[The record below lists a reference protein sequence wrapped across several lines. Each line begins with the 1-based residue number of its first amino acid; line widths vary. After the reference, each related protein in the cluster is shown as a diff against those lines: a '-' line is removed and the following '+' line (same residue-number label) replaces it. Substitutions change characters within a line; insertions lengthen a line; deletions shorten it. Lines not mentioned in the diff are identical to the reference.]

1 MKYIN
6 FPDEH
11 SRLIVLSLYH
21 FTQIQSKWPV
31 FNDPSTNFPL
41 PVFALYCTILV
52 YLFHVSLCHVV
63 HFSCYTFFTMQS
75 FNVILS
81 SCSTFLINWTFF
93 MACTLFMIAL
103 LSCCT
108 FLVLRIFHFAIFSY
122 CIFLVLHSLPL
133 DFEPSYVL
141 YMIQKISCSLSS
153 KVKWHF
159 YDILKV
165 CLIIFNNVNIFTMH
179 ESLL

>member
-93 MACTLFMIAL
+93 MACTLFMVAL

-108 FLVLRIFHFAIFSY
+108 FLVLRIFHFAIF
-122 CIFLVLHSLPL
+122 LLH
-133 DFEPSYVL
+133 
-141 YMIQKISCSLSS
+141 ISCVALSAFRFWTLICAIYDS
-153 KVKWHF
+153 K
-159 YDILKV
+159 DIVQFKYQ
-165 CLIIFNNVNIFTMH
+165 
-179 ESLL
+179 S